1 MEALLNLLWLMIAV
15 AATARFAITAQRDRD
30 DISCPGR
37 RRLAGT
43 ALVCVIALLFP
54 IISVTDDLHEDA
66 ALIEETSAA
75 RRVSAGA
82 QPRIRVTSGLA
93 PSCGLLPGGMHRVT
107 LVPLWWVDALPR
119 RSYAAPAAEVSDA
132 RGPPRGC

>member
-1 MEALLNLLWLMIAV
+1 MEALLNLVWLLIAV
-15 AATARFAITAQRDRD
+15 VATARFAIAADV
-30 DISCPGR
+30 SCPVR

-43 ALVCVIALLFP
+43 ALFCVIALLFP

-66 ALIEETSAA
+66 ALVEETTAA

-93 PSCGLLPGGMHRVT
+93 PSFGLLPQVGMHRIT
-107 LVPLWWVDALPR
+107 LVPLWRVNALPL
-119 RSYAAPAAEVSDA
+119 RSYAAPAAEVPEA
-132 RGPPRGC
+132 RGPPHAW

>member
-1 MEALLNLLWLMIAV
+1 METLLNLLWLLIAV
-15 AATARFAITAQRDRD
+15 VATARFAITADT
-30 DISCPGR
+30 SCPRR

-43 ALVCVIALLFP
+43 ALFCVITLLFP

-66 ALIEETSAA
+66 ALVEEASAA

-93 PSCGLLPGGMHRVT
+93 PSCGLLPRGGMHRVT
-107 LVPLWWVDALPR
+107 LVALWWVDELPLQ
-119 RSYAAPAAEVSDA
+119 SHAAPAAEVPDA
-132 RGPPRGC
+132 RGPPRG